1 MEEKDLVSLY
11 LDDIKK
17 YEILD
22 REEEEKLLRKVKEG
36 DLEAKNKLIL
46 CNLRLVI
53 SVAKNYMNKGM
64 TLIDLI
70 SEGNFGLIRAI
81 DKFDIEKGFRFS
93 TYAVWWIKQSIT
105 KAVMSKGREIRIP
118 SYKYDL
124 LNKINKII
132 VEELMNTGDYP
143 TNEVIAEKLKL
154 SPEKVANIMVEFQ
167 EIVSLNSSVGDNIYL
182 EDTIL
187 NEDSENFENDIINE
201 ISKKRIY
208 EILDNLEER
217 EKDIL
222 LRRYGLS
229 GYDIHTLEQVGEAFN
244 ITRERVRQIEKKTL
258 AKLRKKYDKE
268 LNNSM
273 YVK

>member
-11 LDDIKK
+11 LNDIRK
-17 YEILD
+17 YEVLD
-22 REEEEKLLRKVKEG
+22 REEEEKLLQKVKEG
-36 DLEAKNKLIL
+36 DLEAKNKLIV

-53 SVAKNYMNKGM
+53 SVAKNYMNKG
-64 TLIDLI
+64 LNFIDLI

-81 DKFDIEKGFRFS
+81 DKFDVNKGFRFS

-124 LNKINKII
+124 LNKINKIV

-143 TNEVIAEKLKL
+143 SNELIAEKLGI
-154 SPEKVANIMVEFQ
+154 SPEKVASIMVEFQ
-167 EIVSLNSSVGDNIYL
+167 EVVSLSTSVGDNIYL
-182 EDTIL
+182 EDIIL
-187 NEDSENFENDIINE
+187 NEESESLENDIINE
-201 ISKKRIY
+201 ISKKKIH
-208 EILDNLEER
+208 EILGNLEER
-217 EKDIL
+217 ERDIL
-222 LRRYGLS
+222 KRRYGLD

-258 AKLRKKYDKE
+258 EKLRKKYDKE
-268 LNNSM
+268 LSNSL

>member
-1 MEEKDLVSLY
+1 MADNDLITLY
-11 LDDIKK
+11 LKDIKK
-17 YEILD
+17 HKLLSK
-22 REEEEKLLRKVKEG
+22 EEEFVLLVKAKNG
-36 DLEAKNKLIL
+36 DIEAKNELITSNLKLVVNI
-46 CNLRLVI
+46 
-53 SVAKNYMNKGM
+53 AKGYVNKGM
-64 TLIDLI
+64 SFIDLI
-70 SEGNFGLIRAI
+70 SEGNMGLIYAI
-81 DKFDIEKGFRFS
+81 DKFDIDKGFRFS
-93 TYAVWWIKQSIT
+93 TYAVWWIRQAIM
-105 KAVMSKGREIRIP
+105 KAIIVKGREIRIP

-201 ISKKRIY
+201 ISKKKIY

>member
-11 LDDIKK
+11 LHDIRK

-36 DLEAKNKLIL
+36 DLEAKNRLIL

-81 DKFDIEKGFRFS
+81 DKFDIDKGFRFS

-132 VEELMNTGDYP
+132 VEELMKTGDYP
-143 TNEVIAEKLKL
+143 SNELIAEKLNL
-154 SPEKVANIMVEFQ
+154 SAEKVANIMVEFQ
-167 EIVSLNSSVGDNIYL
+167 EVVSLNSSVGDNIYL
-182 EDTIL
+182 EDIIL
-187 NEDSENFENDIINE
+187 NEDSESLENDIINE
-201 ISKKRIY
+201 ISKKKIY

-268 LNNSM
+268 LSNSL

>member
-11 LDDIKK
+11 LHDIRK

-81 DKFDIEKGFRFS
+81 DKFDIDKGFRFS

-132 VEELMNTGDYP
+132 VEELMKTGDYP
-143 TNEVIAEKLKL
+143 SNELIAERLNL
-154 SPEKVANIMVEFQ
+154 SAEKVANIMVEFQ
-167 EIVSLNSSVGDNIYL
+167 EVVSLNSSVGDNIYL
-182 EDTIL
+182 EDIIL
-187 NEDSENFENDIINE
+187 NEDSESLENDIINE
-201 ISKKRIY
+201 ISKKKIY

-268 LNNSM
+268 LSNSL

>member
-1 MEEKDLVSLY
+1 M
-11 LDDIKK
+11 
-17 YEILD
+17 
-22 REEEEKLLRKVKEG
+22 
-36 DLEAKNKLIL
+36 
-46 CNLRLVI
+46 
-53 SVAKNYMNKGM
+53 
-64 TLIDLI
+64 
-70 SEGNFGLIRAI
+70 
-81 DKFDIEKGFRFS
+81 
-93 TYAVWWIKQSIT
+93 
-105 KAVMSKGREIRIP
+105 
-118 SYKYDL
+118 
-124 LNKINKII
+124 
-132 VEELMNTGDYP
+132 
-143 TNEVIAEKLKL
+143 
-154 SPEKVANIMVEFQ
+154 
-167 EIVSLNSSVGDNIYL
+167 GDNIYL

-201 ISKKRIY
+201 ISKKKIY

-268 LNNSM
+268 LNKSI

>member
-22 REEEEKLLRKVKEG
+22 REEEEKLLIKVKEG

-81 DKFDIEKGFRFS
+81 DKFDINKGFRFS

-124 LNKINKII
+124 LNKINKVI

-143 TNEVIAEKLKL
+143 SNEVIAEKLKL

-167 EIVSLNSSVGDNIYL
+167 EIISLNSSVGDNIYL

-201 ISKKRIY
+201 ISKKKIY

-217 EKDIL
+217 ERDIL

-268 LNNSM
+268 LNNSL

>member
-22 REEEEKLLRKVKEG
+22 REEEEKLLIKVKEG

-81 DKFDIEKGFRFS
+81 DKFDINKGFRFS

-124 LNKINKII
+124 LNKINKVI

-143 TNEVIAEKLKL
+143 SNEVIAEKLKL

-167 EIVSLNSSVGDNIYL
+167 EIISLNSSVVSATL
-182 EDTIL
+182 L
-187 NEDSENFENDIINE
+187 N
-201 ISKKRIY
+201 
-208 EILDNLEER
+208 
-217 EKDIL
+217 
-222 LRRYGLS
+222 
-229 GYDIHTLEQVGEAFN
+229 T
-244 ITRERVRQIEKKTL
+244 
-258 AKLRKKYDKE
+258 
-268 LNNSM
+268 
-273 YVK
+273 

>member
-22 REEEEKLLRKVKEG
+22 REEEEKLLIKVKEG

-81 DKFDIEKGFRFS
+81 DKFDINKGFRFS

-124 LNKINKII
+124 LNKINKVV

-143 TNEVIAEKLKL
+143 SNEVIAEKLKL
-154 SPEKVANIMVEFQ
+154 SPEKVANVMVEFQ
-167 EIVSLNSSVGDNIYL
+167 EIISLNSSVGDNIYL

-201 ISKKRIY
+201 ISKKKIY

-217 EKDIL
+217 ERNIL

-268 LNNSM
+268 LNNSL

>member
-22 REEEEKLLRKVKEG
+22 REEEEKLLIKVKEG

-81 DKFDIEKGFRFS
+81 DKFDINKGFRFS

-124 LNKINKII
+124 LNKINKVI

-143 TNEVIAEKLKL
+143 SNEVIAEKLKL

-167 EIVSLNSSVGDNIYL
+167 EIISLNSSVGDNIYL

-217 EKDIL
+217 ERDIL

-268 LNNSM
+268 LNNSL

>member
-22 REEEEKLLRKVKEG
+22 REEEEKLLIKVKEG

-81 DKFDIEKGFRFS
+81 DKFDINKGFRFS

-124 LNKINKII
+124 LNKINKVI
-132 VEELMNTGDYP
+132 VEELINTGDYP
-143 TNEVIAEKLKL
+143 SNEVIAEKLKL

-167 EIVSLNSSVGDNIYL
+167 EIISLNSSVGDNIYL

-201 ISKKRIY
+201 ISKKKIY

-217 EKDIL
+217 ERDIL

-268 LNNSM
+268 LNNSL